1 MPKTLKEGH
10 YAGVI
15 PSIVFRVSACS
26 TSVTDWLSTRDGREN
41 LDTSQPQHVPQLALP
56 ASVGTVRK
64 IWGMVHTWVT
74 LRSWALPTPCIHDEC
89 VCPETKVSYR

>member
-26 TSVTDWLSTRDGREN
+26 TSVADWLSARDGLEI

-64 IWGMVHTWVT
+64 IWGMVHAWVT
-74 LRSWALPTPCIHDEC
+74 LRSLGVTNPLHT
-89 VCPETKVSYR
+89 